1 MNMAL
6 TARLFLSVSSIT
18 LRVMRPLNPATS
30 VAANAPTA
38 DDSTMLVTPITN
50 RPVIEKTISSGRR
63 PARSRRIFS
72 PR

>member
-6 TARLFLSVSSIT
+6 TARLFRSVSSIT
-18 LRVMRPLNPATS
+18 LRVIRPLYQATS

-50 RPVIEKTISSGRR
+50 RPVIEKMIRAAGSPAGAAGSS
-63 PARSRRIFS
+63 PPS
-72 PR
+72 

>member
-6 TARLFLSVSSIT
+6 TARLFLSVSRIT
-18 LRVMRPLNPATS
+18 CQVMRPLYQATS

-38 DDSTMLVTPITN
+38 EDSTMLVTPITN
-50 RPVIEKTISSGRR
+50 RPVIEKTINSGRTQ
-63 PARSRRIFS
+63 RSAPT